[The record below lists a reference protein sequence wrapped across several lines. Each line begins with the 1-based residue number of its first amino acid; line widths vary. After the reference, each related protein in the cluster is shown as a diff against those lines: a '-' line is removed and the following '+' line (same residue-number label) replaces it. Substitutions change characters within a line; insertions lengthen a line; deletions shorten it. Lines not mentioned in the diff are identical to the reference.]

1 MKSRLKESIEKI
13 LAEYG
18 GERQALLP
26 ALHLV
31 QEREGHISEEVIS
44 YLASRLSL
52 PTVDV
57 YGMVTFYTLFS
68 LKKEGKNII
77 RVCVSLPCYLRE
89 GNQILETLKEE
100 LGIKEYETT
109 FDKRFTLEPVSCLG
123 LCDQA
128 PAMMINDKIYGN
140 LTKRKVKEI
149 IRGFK

>member
-1 MKSRLKESIEKI
+1 MKSKLKERIEKI
-13 LAEYG
+13 LTEYR

-44 YLASRLSL
+44 YLASRLVL
-52 PTVDV
+52 PSVDV

-68 LKKEGKNII
+68 LKKEGKNVI
-77 RVCVSLPCYLRE
+77 RVCVSLPCYLK
-89 GNQILETLKEE
+89 GSNQILETLKKE

-109 FDKRFTLEPVSCLG
+109 SDKRFTLEPVSCLG
-123 LCDQA
+123 LCDQS
-128 PAMMINDKIYGN
+128 PAMMINDEVYGN

>member
-1 MKSRLKESIEKI
+1 MKSKLKEGIEKV

-18 GERQALLP
+18 GRRLALLP

-52 PTVDV
+52 PSVDV
-57 YGMVTFYTLFS
+57 YGVVTFYSLFS
-68 LKKEGKNII
+68 LEKGGKNII
-77 RVCVSLPCYLRE
+77 RVCVSLPCYLR
-89 GNQILETLKEE
+89 GSNQILETLKEE

-109 FDKRFTLEPVSCLG
+109 PDKRFTLEPVSCLG

-128 PAMMINDKIYGN
+128 PAMMINDAIYGA
-140 LTKRKVKEI
+140 LTRRKVKKI

>member
-1 MKSRLKESIEKI
+1 MKGRLKESIEKI
-13 LAEYG
+13 LAEYR

-31 QEREGHISEEVIS
+31 QEREGYISEEVIS

-52 PTVDV
+52 PSVDV

-77 RVCVSLPCYLRE
+77 RVCVSLPCYLKG

-100 LGIKEYETT
+100 LGIKEYQTT
-109 FDKRFTLEPVSCLG
+109 PDKRFTLEPVSCLG

-128 PAMMINDKIYGN
+128 PAMMINDKVYGN
-140 LTKRKVKEI
+140 LTRRKVREI